1 MFSSVWSDTMSKIK
15 NAIIIKTDDVDG
27 DGHKD
32 LSIFKDDE
40 KIFTIYNLKKLGAEA
55 LATFAAVFCALVGH
69 GLVM

>member
-1 MFSSVWSDTMSKIK
+1 MKS
-15 NAIIIKTDDVDG
+15 NHAIVIKTDDVDG

-32 LSIFKDDE
+32 LSLFKNDE
-40 KIFTIYNLKKLGAEA
+40 RIFTIYNLKKLGVEA